1 MPTGHIS
8 SNCECPQGISWQVK
22 PSLKKENVEGARR
35 ALALVRNAHRAY
47 GNGNAH
53 RAEREMPTGHI
64 GGHGGKPTGR
74 TDDHMS
80 YGAQYE
86 ISGLGMPTGHIS
98 SQWESPQGMSWQ
110 GKSSLKRKRWG
121 GPRDISAGWECP
133 QGIRERECPQG
144 RMGKCPRALAMGES
158 LQGVLMTTSHMGHN
172 MKY

>member
-98 SQWESPQGMSWQ
+98 NHWESPQGMSWQ
-110 GKSSLKRKRWG
+110 GKSSLKKKALR
-121 GPRDISAGWECP
+121 GPTR
-133 QGIRERECPQG
+133 
-144 RMGKCPRALAMGES
+144 
-158 LQGVLMTTSHMGHN
+158 H
-172 MKY
+172 